1 MRIVPFLCITSVLVV
16 GGCSPRIDH
25 RGKRPDPEVLAQIQV
40 NVHEKEDVQR
50 LLGSPSS
57 LSTFDDNVWLYVSK
71 VTEKV
76 SFFDPKTLSQKTVRI
91 AFTEAGKVSKIDEID
106 GAQRS
111 INPSSRV
118 TPTYERD
125 RSFLQ
130 SVFGSYGRQ
139 ARKEADQK
147 KK

>member
-1 MRIVPFLCITSVLVV
+1 MRITFSLCLLLSGFLT
-16 GGCSPRIDH
+16 GCSARIDH
-25 RGKRPDPEVLAQIQV
+25 RGKLPEPEVLSQLQTG
-40 NVHEKEDVQR
+40 VHEKEDVQR

-76 SFFDPKTLSQKTVRI
+76 SFFDPKTVSQKAVRI
-91 AFTEAGKVSKIDEID
+91 AFNDAGKVASIDEID
-106 GAQRS
+106 GEQRVIS
-111 INPSSRV
+111 ASSRI
-118 TPTYERD
+118 TPSYERE

-139 ARKEADQK
+139 ARKEADK